1 MLLGRHGL
9 VAVCP
14 DEGPCTRAAPMEER
28 DVVPFRVGGHS
39 GRDRVTPAPGGS
51 ALARSCVLLALRFLA
66 LPLHRRLLVVLA
78 AACFGEDATL
88 LDLLVEA
95 AECALERLVLTN
107 SDFGQSRFT
116 SSGRVCSVRPAR
128 DAQRRGAFRWLRANV
143 PREPVGRLAECTR
156 AHSDG
161 Q

>member
-1 MLLGRHGL
+1 MAFWAIRSTSRRSASPDRIEAVVSSCSRSRRVTGMLLGRHGL

-28 DVVPFRVGGHS
+28 DVVPSGVGGHS

-51 ALARSCVLLALRFLA
+51 ALARSCVLLALCFLA

-116 SSGRVCSVRPAR
+116 SSGRGLVPA
-128 DAQRRGAFRWLRANV
+128 
-143 PREPVGRLAECTR
+143 
-156 AHSDG
+156 S
-161 Q
+161 